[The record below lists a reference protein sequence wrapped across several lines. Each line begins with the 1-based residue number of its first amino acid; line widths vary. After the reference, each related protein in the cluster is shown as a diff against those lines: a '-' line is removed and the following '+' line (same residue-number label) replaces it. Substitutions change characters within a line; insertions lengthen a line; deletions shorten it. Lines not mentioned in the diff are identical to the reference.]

1 MTYRAYLRTFD
12 GQFSDKTITADTA
25 AADEAFSA
33 LVNRTDLD
41 GQKLAAALTYN
52 NRQVAFHR
60 FDRRPGDADYWRDK
74 LDEIPWPSGQVGRPN
89 EMEGGKRVQVYLDA
103 KTIEEARKLGD
114 GNLSNGIRRA
124 LEQVASNNPA

>member
-12 GQFSDKTITADTA
+12 GQISDKTITADTA

-41 GQKLAAALTYN
+41 GQKLAATLSYN

-103 KTIEEARKLGD
+103 ESLAIANKLGS
-114 GNLSNGIRRA
+114 GNVSEGIRKA
-124 LEQVASNNPA
+124 LKQAE

>member
-1 MTYRAYLRTFD
+1 MTYRTYIRTFD
-12 GQFSDKTITADTA
+12 GKVSDKTITPDTA

-41 GQKLAAALTYN
+41 GQKLAAALTYK

-60 FDRRPGDADYWRDK
+60 FDRRPGDENYWRDK
-74 LDEIPWPSGQVGRPN
+74 LDEIPWPSAQSGRPN

-103 KTIEEARKLGD
+103 ESLAIAKKLGK
-114 GNLSNGIRRA
+114 GNVSQAIRKA
-124 LEQVASNNPA
+124 LKQAVE